1 MNPELLKKCLSGE
14 ATQVE
19 MQAYQHWLD
28 GSVDV
33 DCATE
38 YEIEAGAEQRL
49 WRQIKAQNAKFA
61 VTQASKRWL
70 GRMAIAAT
78 LIVGLV
84 CIGFYGLDHNASVEA
99 LVFKHDGN
107 KPFQEKA
114 FEGLRFRLGTDSEAL
129 LKNTDNNGIVIHF
142 SGNMML
148 SNRSAADQHT
158 EISYTMPNG
167 KQTRKGVNLRKGRTY
182 FLAYYPFKSENL
194 MIVEERDLMN
204 IPPALALNITN
215 DFNHL

>member
-1 MNPELLKKCLSGE
+1 MNPELLRKCLSGE
-14 ATQVE
+14 ATNAE
-19 MQAYQHWLD
+19 LQAYQKWLEGD
-28 GSVDV
+28 ADEQF
-33 DCATE
+33 DEE
-38 YEIEAGAEQRL
+38 YPIEAGAEARL
-49 WRQIKAQNAKFA
+49 WTQIKDQNSEFEQYRIRKRRFGRIA
-61 VTQASKRWL
+61 V
-70 GRMAIAAT
+70 AAA

-84 CIGFYGLDHNASVEA
+84 CIGLYRFDNKGTVQEMA
-99 LVFKHDGN
+99 FKHDGDQ
-107 KPFQEKA
+107 PFKEKA

-129 LKNTDNNGIVIHF
+129 LKNAADHRVAIHF

-148 SNRSAADQHT
+148 SNKSAYDQYT

-167 KQTRKGVNLRKGRTY
+167 KQTRKEVNLRKGRTY

-215 DFNHL
+215 DFNYL